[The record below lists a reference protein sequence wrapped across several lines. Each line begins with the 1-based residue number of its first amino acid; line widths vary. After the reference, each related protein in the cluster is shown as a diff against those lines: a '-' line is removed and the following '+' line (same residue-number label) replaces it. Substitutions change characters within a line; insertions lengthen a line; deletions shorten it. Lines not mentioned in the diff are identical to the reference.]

1 MGSGFLDLRT
11 GGYRT
16 SEAYGALTRGSPDG
30 FPAAPPS
37 PVSLVR
43 WQARPEGWSTS
54 PLHRI
59 YGQSNGRDRLHCDL
73 SPTHR
78 RANGR
83 HPSPRRVLVVVPVM
97 SITKLVEVPPRFVVR
112 SRKPDLGDEVI
123 LLADHSADTSTV
135 AR

>member
-73 SPTHR
+73 SPLR
-78 RANGR
+78 GLN
-83 HPSPRRVLVVVPVM
+83 
-97 SITKLVEVPPRFVVR
+97 
-112 SRKPDLGDEVI
+112 
-123 LLADHSADTSTV
+123 LLALATASPTLRSPLHGAVLSC
-135 AR
+135 